1 MSIFNPINYINNSIF
16 GEKVKQFYG
25 ERIIDLLLN
34 YPKAIYNKKYVKNLD
49 SLDIGKIITVDIKVL
64 KHQKNYEN
72 KSPYKVYAKTRN
84 HEDIYLLFF
93 KGKKNY
99 LNNFLKI
106 GEFYRITGKL
116 VFFAHFFQIIH
127 PKLEDISSKIFTHFE
142 NEPVYNLPKKR
153 INKKLFRRLVLKNI
167 QFFLNSD
174 FPEDWISMKLL
185 KKKNWSSFK
194 QSIENIHLINEK
206 DIGEL
211 EIFRKRLAY
220 DEILSSFLIFNKIKN
235 SLKNKTSSYTINNFF
250 SKKLIEKLDFEL
262 TLDQQKAL
270 RAVLQDC
277 NHKRMYRLLQG
288 DVGTGKTIIALIC
301 ALDIIKSNHQ
311 VVIMAPTELL
321 ASQHYEYFKNYL
333 NPFDVKIRLLT
344 GKIKNK
350 KKIYDDIENN
360 SIDLL
365 IGTHAVYNSSISF
378 KKLGLIIIDEQHK
391 FGVKQRINLIEK
403 SNNCHI
409 LVMSATPIP
418 RSLTFAIYG
427 EISVS
432 NIKTKPKGRK
442 NVITSIFNLKKIPD
456 IILGIKRKINK
467 NEQVFWVMPQ
477 IGNEKDESKEV
488 NLLLRYE
495 FLKNI
500 FKDEI
505 TMVHGRMTEQ
515 EISDNMKQFS
525 LKKKMILIST
535 TLIEVGINV
544 PSASLIII
552 ESANK
557 FGLAQLHQLR
567 GRIARNNIQSHCVLL
582 FDNKISETAKSRL
595 SILKNSNDGFEI
607 AEQDLKIRGSGDF
620 FGTNQSGLPSWRF
633 FDPQKDFELISLAKI
648 NSEDLLS
655 NKPNNLDKI
664 NFLIKVFLNK
674 SNLQNF
680 TSA

>member
-16 GEKVKQFYG
+16 GEKVKQYYG

-49 SLDIGKIITVDIKVL
+49 SLDVGKIITVDIKVL
-64 KHQKNYEN
+64 KHQKNYV
-72 KSPYKVYAKTRN
+72 KQSPYKVYAKTRN
-84 HEDIYLLFF
+84 QEDIYLLFF

-99 LNNFLKI
+99 LDNFLKI
-106 GEFYRITGKL
+106 GKFYRITGKL
-116 VFFAHFFQIIH
+116 GFFARFFQIIH

-153 INKKLFRRLVLKNI
+153 LNKKLFRRLVLKNI

-174 FPEDWISMKLL
+174 FPEDWISMELL

-206 DIGEL
+206 DIGDL

-270 RAVLQDC
+270 RAVLHDC
-277 NHKRMYRLLQG
+277 SHKRMYRLLQG

-360 SIDLL
+360 NIDLL

-442 NVITSIFNLKKIPD
+442 NVITSIFNLKKIPE

-467 NEQVFWVMPQ
+467 NEQVFWVLPQ

-500 FKDEI
+500 FKDEV
-505 TMVHGRMTEQ
+505 TMVHGKMPEQ

-535 TLIEVGINV
+535 TLIEVGINI

-633 FDPQKDFELISLAKI
+633 FDPQKDFELISFAKI

-664 NFLIKVFLNK
+664 NFLIKVFLNN